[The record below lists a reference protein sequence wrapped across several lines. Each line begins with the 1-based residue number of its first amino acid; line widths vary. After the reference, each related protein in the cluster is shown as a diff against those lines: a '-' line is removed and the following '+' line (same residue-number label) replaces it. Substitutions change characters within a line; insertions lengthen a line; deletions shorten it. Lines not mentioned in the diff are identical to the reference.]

1 MTFKRSHHRGSAL
14 VEFSQVITTLMLL
27 SLGVFDFGLAI
38 QQGVTVSAAA
48 HAGAE
53 YGATEGNSNDIV
65 GMQNAA
71 AASAPGL
78 TNFSSIASTWCTCSV
93 TSGVT
98 VNCSTTLC
106 NTYDLPIQYVQVQT
120 SATVPILFRFA
131 GAPLSIPLNGVSTL
145 RAR

>member
-1 MTFKRSHHRGSAL
+1 MWIRQLQIENFRGIRSAL
-14 VEFSQVITTLMLL
+14 VEFSLVITTLMLL

-71 AASAPGL
+71 AAS
-78 TNFSSIASTWCTCSV
+78 
-93 TSGVT
+93 
-98 VNCSTTLC
+98 
-106 NTYDLPIQYVQVQT
+106 YDLPIEYVQVQT

>member
-1 MTFKRSHHRGSAL
+1 MSRRRKQTGSAMI
-14 VEFSQVITTLMLL
+14 EFSLVVTVMLL
-27 SLGVFDFGLAI
+27 LALGVFDFGLAI
-38 QQGVTVSAAA
+38 QQGIQVSAAA

-53 YGATEGNSNDIV
+53 YGATEGNSNDVV

-71 AASAPGL
+71 SAAAPGIA
-78 TNFSSIASTWCTCSV
+78 NFSSVASTWCTCSV

-98 VNCSTTLC
+98 VNCTTTIC

-131 GAPLSIPLNGVSTL
+131 GSPLSIPLSGVSTL

>member
-1 MTFKRSHHRGSAL
+1 MNRLHPQKGSAL
-14 VEFSQVITTLMLL
+14 IEFSLVVTVMLL
-27 SLGVFDFGLAI
+27 LALGVFDFGLAI
-38 QQGVTVSAAA
+38 QQGIQVSAAA

-71 AASAPGL
+71 AAAAPGIS
-78 TNFSSIASTWCTCSV
+78 NFSSIASTWCTCSV

-98 VNCSTTLC
+98 VNCTTTLC

-120 SATVPILFRFA
+120 TANVPILFRFT
-131 GAPLSIPLNGVSTL
+131 GLPLSIPLGGVSTL
-145 RAR
+145 RAK